1 MSWFK
6 LISIK
11 YIINKVKA
19 NLIFYL
25 YIHNQTDIFLISKI
39 LNLIFFLFFFLL
51 FLRIFWSR
59 MSERKAD
66 KGHTYSVIHLLSSVD
81 KCLSAIYQLKPINGR
96 LTTPFNLQSIN
107 NSQSFFSLNC
117 HLSTNQQMCFS
128 RLSISC
134 QATINFQIVKDYPLT
149 TYQLS
154 ISHLSI
160 NIYQ

>member
-107 NSQSFFSLNC
+107 NSQSFFHSIVTC
-117 HLSTNQQMCFS
+117 QQIS
-128 RLSISC
+128 RCVSVVYR
-134 QATINFQIVKDYPLT
+134 FPVK
-149 TYQLS
+149 QLS
-154 ISHLSI
+154 IFKL
-160 NIYQ
+160 